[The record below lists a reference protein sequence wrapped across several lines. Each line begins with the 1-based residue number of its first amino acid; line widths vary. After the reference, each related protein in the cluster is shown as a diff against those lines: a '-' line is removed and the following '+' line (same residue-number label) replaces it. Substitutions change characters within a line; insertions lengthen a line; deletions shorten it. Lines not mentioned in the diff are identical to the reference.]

1 VIVLLI
7 DSSLG
12 NLACERQAAVASIG
26 PPENAKTDTHQRAK
40 MVLMRATVSARTV
53 TF

>member
-1 VIVLLI
+1 LI
-7 DSSLG
+7 PSLG

-26 PPENAKTDTHQRAK
+26 PPKDARTDTHQRVK
-40 MVLMRATVSARTV
+40 MVLTRATVSARTI